1 VQYSKALEAPL
12 HASIQRMCRAP
23 VPIDIVAPPTK
34 NGDRKLNIAAAFIP
48 PFHLLSFLSIFR
60 EKQKKENKIV

>member
-1 VQYSKALEAPL
+1 MKALEAPL

-23 VPIDIVAPPTK
+23 VPIDIVAPPIK

-48 PFHLLSFLSIFR
+48 PFHRLSFLAIFP
-60 EKQKKENKIV
+60 EKKEKKI